1 MAGIDR
7 CGIRHGTEGG
17 GPRQSPRSRGTGR
30 VADDCRRRVDRQKEM
45 IVGLSFGLLS
55 SSSTTFFVRIVIVR
69 NIYIFL
75 LPIKHTIYVTVLLYY
90 MNNSANN
97 KI

>member
-1 MAGIDR
+1 
-7 CGIRHGTEGG
+7 
-17 GPRQSPRSRGTGR
+17 
-30 VADDCRRRVDRQKEM
+30 M

-75 LPIKHTIYVTVLLYY
+75 LPIKHTIYVIVLLYY